1 MASPDSF
8 RFDQFP
14 STRFRD
20 FLWPVMLNPVTAGGA
35 KDQTMARMQ
44 QPQLSVQFDFLQ
56 GTKKHPQTA
65 LEQQVESMGAH
76 LSAYTSREHTAFYMK
91 TLTKDL
97 PKGEKTNWPHHSFP
111 RSHEMFSDSDRP
123 H

>member
-1 MASPDSF
+1 
-8 RFDQFP
+8 
-14 STRFRD
+14 
-20 FLWPVMLNPVTAGGA
+20 MLNPVTVGGA
-35 KDQTMARMQ
+35 KDQTMAWMQ
-44 QPQLSVQFDFLQ
+44 RPQLSVQIDFVQ

-111 RSHEMFSDSDRP
+111 RSHGMFSDSERS